1 MADKKGGKDSKKGDK
16 KGDKK
21 GGKDGE
27 DGEEEE
33 EQPSCWDKTTVFIVE
48 CCKVSTNNL
57 STNAY
62 FELVYV

>member
-16 KGDKK
+16 KG
-21 GGKDGE
+21 GKDGE
-27 DGEEEE
+27 EGEEEE
-33 EQPSCWDKTTVFIVE
+33 EQPSCWDKTTVFIAE

-57 STNAY
+57 SPNAH